1 MNDRAVYLQNLKFA
15 YNQKNKAA
23 PPVLKIDELSIFR
36 GEKVFLFGPSGHGK
50 STLLNILAGVLE
62 VKDGFVEVL
71 GQNLHEMSQTKRDH
85 LRGEN
90 VGYIFQIF
98 NLIPYLNI
106 KENIILPAM
115 INKKRGLG
123 VDFHAQADELIKTL
137 GLTDHAHKPVTDL
150 SIGQQQRVAAAR
162 ALIGNPDLI
171 IADEPTSSL
180 DEKNTAEFM
189 NLILSEWEKR
199 KFTLIF
205 VSHDTGLK
213 HYFPRTISL
222 PEINRL

>member
-1 MNDRAVYLQNLKFA
+1 MNDRAVYLQNLKFS
-15 YNQKNKAA
+15 YNQKNKSA
-23 PPVLKIDELSIFR
+23 PLVLKIDELSIFR

-71 GQNLHEMSQTKRDH
+71 GQNLHEMAQTKRDH

-106 KENIILPAM
+106 KENIILPAL
-115 INKKRGLG
+115 INKKRGDG

-205 VSHDTGLK
+205 VSHDTSLK